1 MKTIKQGL
9 AATGLT
15 LAMAASLFV
24 TATPAGAD
32 TGEDEPGY
40 RQLVAQMEA
49 FLQAYHFNRD
59 ELEGERY
66 DATLAALYILA
77 DDASDQ
83 EAFLAGF
90 HEVWADGPFS
100 HVNLTASDNTAE
112 TMSAFFD
119 SMNVGPDAV
128 QLRWEGNVAVLSIH
142 TMMGQDTIV
151 AIETAIGEVAEREA
165 DALIIDLRRNE
176 GGAFAMRPTVAG
188 VIDAPLEAG
197 YFISRRWTD
206 QHDRLP
212 SRDELAELDPWSG
225 WSIRAFWNDIV
236 DQAVLRVRFEPAETV
251 YRGDVFVLTSEM
263 TASAAE
269 MAVEALQ
276 ASGRAQVVGEPTAG
290 EMLSQ
295 QPFDLDGGYLLFLPI
310 ADYYSLNNGR
320 IEGNPIQPDL
330 QVGAEQALE
339 RALELARR

>member
-1 MKTIKQGL
+1 MKIIRQGR
-9 AATGLT
+9 AATA
-15 LAMAASLFV
+15 LALATAASVLAV
-24 TATPAGAD
+24 PAGVAAQNEA
-32 TGEDEPGY
+32 GFRPV
-40 RQLVAQMEA
+40 VAQMEA
-49 FLQAYHFNRD
+49 VLQAHHFNRD

-66 DATLAALYILA
+66 DTTLAALYAVA
-77 DDASDQ
+77 DEAPDQ

-90 HEVWADGPFS
+90 QEIWSDGPFS
-100 HVNLTASDNTAE
+100 HVNLVASDNTSEA
-112 TMSAFFD
+112 MSAFFD
-119 SMNVGPDAV
+119 SMNAGPNAV
-128 QLRWEGNVAVLSIH
+128 QLRWDEDVAVLSIH
-142 TMMGQDTIV
+142 TMMGQDTIT
-151 AIETAIGEVAEREA
+151 AIEAAIDEVAARDA

-188 VIDAPLEAG
+188 VIDTPLDAG

-212 SRDELAELDPWSG
+212 GRQELAALEAWSG

-236 DQAVLRVRFEPAETV
+236 DQAVIRVRFEPAETV
-251 YRGDVFVLTSEM
+251 YHGEVFVLTSET

-295 QPFDLDGGYLLFLPI
+295 KPFDLDGGCLLFLPI
-310 ADYYSLNNGR
+310 ADYYSLASGR
-320 IEGNPIQPDL
+320 IEGNPVQPD
-330 QVGAEQALE
+330 VAVEAGQALA
-339 RALELARR
+339 RALELARH

>member
-1 MKTIKQGL
+1 MKIIKQGL
-9 AATGLT
+9 AATGLSLLT
-15 LAMAASLFV
+15 AASLFAV
-24 TATPAGAD
+24 PAGAAA
-32 TGEDEPGY
+32 ENQPGF
-40 RQLVAQMEA
+40 RPVVAQMEA
-49 FLQAYHFNRD
+49 FLQAHHFNRD

-66 DATLAALYILA
+66 DATLAALYAVA
-77 DDASDQ
+77 DEAPDQ

-90 HEVWADGPFS
+90 HAIWADGPFS
-100 HVNLTASDNTAE
+100 HVNLTASDNTADAL
-112 TMSAFFD
+112 SAFFD
-119 SMNVGPDAV
+119 NMNVGPDAV
-128 QLRWEGNVAVLSIH
+128 QLRWEEDVAVLGIH
-142 TMMGQDTIV
+142 TMMGQDTIT
-151 AIETAIGEVAEREA
+151 AIEAAIDQVAARGA

-188 VIDAPLEAG
+188 VIETPLEAG

-212 SRDELAELDPWSG
+212 SRQELSELEPWSG

-236 DQAVLRVRFEPAETV
+236 EQAVIRVRFEPAETV
-251 YRGDVFVLTSEM
+251 YRGEVFVLTSET

-295 QPFDLDGGYLLFLPI
+295 KPFDLDGGYLLFLPI
-310 ADYYSLNNGR
+310 ADYYSLNSGR
-320 IEGNPIQPDL
+320 IEGNPVQPD
-330 QVGAEQALE
+330 VAVEAGQALE